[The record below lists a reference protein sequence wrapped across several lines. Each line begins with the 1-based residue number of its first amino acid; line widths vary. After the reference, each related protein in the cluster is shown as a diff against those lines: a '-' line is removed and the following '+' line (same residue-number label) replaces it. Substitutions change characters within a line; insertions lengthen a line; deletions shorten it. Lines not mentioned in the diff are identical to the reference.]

1 MEIDAESFILNGIDI
16 SDEVSSAPMNGPQP
30 LSDDEVSGIVSVAA
44 MDAIDFIS
52 SEISAEREKSQRY
65 FDGKTDLDFEQGRS
79 SIVSTKVRD
88 TVRAVKPSLMRVFL
102 SSGRY
107 VEYVPNGPE
116 DVQLAD
122 QATSYMHWKFQ
133 SIGGFR
139 LLSDVIHDA
148 LVKKVGIAKAYY
160 VKTDL
165 SEIYTYTGL
174 TDEQAYAVMAD
185 DDVELIEHTATA
197 EAEVTA
203 IDGMPP
209 MMNQQPMLHDMKV
222 MRRRSKGD
230 IEVVSVPPEQFFID
244 RNARS
249 LDDCYVCGNR
259 VDMRVG
265 DLVAQGYDFDI
276 VSELDNS
283 ISVTDTANNE
293 DQTRRGYSVTG
304 DEASQSVDKSMHLVT
319 ITEAYMRI
327 DVDGTGVPILHKVT
341 LGGSSYTL
349 LAYEPCDAIP
359 YAIFEID
366 PEPHTFFG
374 RSLADIVMN
383 DQDATTA
390 VLRGILDNVAMVNNP
405 RTGVVEGQ
413 VNLDD
418 VLNNE
423 IGAVVRMRSAGAV
436 IPLAVPFVAG
446 QTMAALQYLDQGVE
460 EKTGVSRASMG
471 LTPDALQS
479 TTKAAVQATVQAAAG
494 QVEVMAR
501 NLAEGGMRALFKLML
516 SLTIKHADAANWM
529 RINGQFMPVD
539 PRLWDVD
546 MDLTV
551 NVGLG
556 VGRDEEKAQAYRE
569 ILALQQQVYSQ
580 YGPQNGVVTLTG
592 MRNTITDMLA
602 LAGIRNSERYFN
614 PITMEIEQQLQ
625 AQAAQ
630 AAAEAAQGGN
640 QPMDPNQAFLQA
652 EQMKAQQRIAIE
664 QFKAQEGARKAIMD
678 DDLQRDKMAQDL
690 AIKDA
695 ELSAKYGIEVEKIRL
710 AREQNMQRQISALPS
725 IQGGM

>member
-1 MEIDAESFILNGIDI
+1 MEIDAESFILDGIDI
-16 SDEVSSAPMNGPQP
+16 ADEMSDAPVSGPQP
-30 LSDDEVSGIVSVAA
+30 LSNDDIESIASVAV
-44 MDAIDFIS
+44 MDAVDFIS
-52 SEISAEREKSQRY
+52 SEISDIRNKSQRY
-65 FDGKTDLDFEQGRS
+65 FDGKTDLDFESGRS
-79 SIVSTKVRD
+79 GIVSTKVRD

-102 SSGRY
+102 ASGRY

-148 LVKKVGIAKAYY
+148 LVKKIGIAKAYY

-165 SEIYTYTGL
+165 SKVYTYTGL
-174 TDEQAYAVMAD
+174 SDEQAYAIASD
-185 DDVELIEHTATA
+185 PDVEIIEHSATA
-197 EAEVTA
+197 EVDVVAV
-203 IDGMPP
+203 DGMTPE
-209 MMNQQPMLHDMKV
+209 MNATPRTHDMKV
-222 MRRRSKGD
+222 LHKRSSGD
-230 IEVVSVPPEQFFID
+230 IEVTSIPPETFFID

-249 LDDCYVCGNR
+249 IDGCYVCGNR
-259 VDMRVG
+259 VDMHVG
-265 DLVAQGYDFDI
+265 DLVAQGYAFED

-293 DQTRRGYSVTG
+293 DQERRGYALNG
-304 DEASQSVDKSMHLVT
+304 DQADQSVDISMRLVT

-327 DVDGTGVPILHKVT
+327 DADGTGIPILHKVT
-341 LGGSSYTL
+341 LGGSNYKL
-349 LAYEPCDAIP
+349 LSIEPCDEIP

-383 DQDATTA
+383 DQDATTSI
-390 VLRGILDNVAMVNNP
+390 LRGILDNVAMVNNP
-405 RTGVVEGQ
+405 RTGVIEGQ
-413 VNLDD
+413 ANLDD

-446 QTMAALQYLDQGVE
+446 QTMAALQYLDAAVE

-501 NLAEGGMRALFKLML
+501 NLAEGGMRRLFKLML

-569 ILALQQQVYSQ
+569 ILALQQQVYTQ
-580 YGPQNGVVTLTG
+580 YGPRNGVVTLTG

-695 ELSAKYGIEVEKIRL
+695 ELSAKYGIEIEKIRL
-710 AREQNMQRQISALPS
+710 AQQQNMQRQISALPS